1 MRAMILSFAASA
13 LLLQA
18 CGTTTLFTTP
28 VPTPAVDQCGAAA
41 LQVLVGQPVR
51 VLPDSGPWATKR
63 IIRPGQLVTQ
73 EFSATRLNVQ
83 VDGAGRILALTCG

>member
-1 MRAMILSFAASA
+1 MRAMILTFAASA

-28 VPTPAVDQCGAAA
+28 VPAPAINQCGAAA
-41 LQVLVGQPVR
+41 LQVLVGQPVS
-51 VLPDSGPWATKR
+51 VLPDIGPWTAKR
-63 IIRPGQLVTQ
+63 IIQPGQLITQ
-73 EFSATRLNVQ
+73 DFSATRLNVQ

>member
-1 MRAMILSFAASA
+1 MRAMILTFAASA

-28 VPTPAVDQCGAAA
+28 VPAPAINQCGAAA

-51 VLPDSGPWATKR
+51 VLPDSGPWSTKR

-83 VDGAGRILALTCG
+83 VDRAGRILALTCG

>member
-28 VPTPAVDQCGAAA
+28 VPAPAIDQCGAGR
-41 LQVLVGQPVR
+41 LQTLVGLNVR
-51 VLPDSGPWATKR
+51 VLPPQGTWSSLR
-63 IIRPGQLVTQ
+63 IIRPGTIVTQ
-73 EFSATRLNVQ
+73 EFSATRLNAH
-83 VDGAGRILALTCG
+83 VDRAGRILALTCG

>member
-28 VPTPAVDQCGAAA
+28 VPAPAIDQCGAGG
-41 LQVLVGQPVR
+41 LQTLVGLNVR
-51 VLPDSGPWATKR
+51 VLPPQGTWSSLR
-63 IIRPGQLVTQ
+63 IIRPGTIVTQ
-73 EFSATRLNVQ
+73 EFSATRLNAH
-83 VDGAGRILALTCG
+83 VDRAGRILALTCG